1 MTEVDLLIT
10 ARFHHTSHTHT
21 QALFLS
27 PTLAHSLS
35 PSPAPVPMSCGAR
48 CELTYLHDLLMPLN
62 CLSHCIKM
70 WSDVAVPKCGA
81 IQPFCVEWFV
91 CARVCVFET
100 ETWLTY
106 YIHVTSQPIK
116 PLLTGKPLSARFHIS
131 VCEISRIRQKLQQL
145 CMQGLTRA
153 PDSSYLNYPLP
164 GLACLMNVLRS
175 GNFS

>member
-10 ARFHHTSHTHT
+10 ARFHHTSHTHK
-21 QALFLS
+21 LSFS
-27 PTLAHSLS
+27 PTLAHSPS
-35 PSPAPVPMSCGAR
+35 PSPALVPMSCGAR

-62 CLSHCIKM
+62 CFSHCIKM
-70 WSDVAVPKCGA
+70 WSDVDVPKCGA
-81 IQPFCVEWFV
+81 IQVFCVEWFV
-91 CARVCVFET
+91 YVCMCVFYT

-131 VCEISRIRQKLQQL
+131 ECEISRIRQKLQQL
-145 CMQGLTRA
+145 CMQGLTPA
-153 PDSSYLNYPLP
+153 PDSSHLNYPLP
-164 GLACLMNVLRS
+164 GLLCLMNVLRS